1 MTIHE
6 AIARV
11 DAVKPNRFKE
21 AQKIAWLGN
30 LEGQIFNELV
40 LTHEC
45 PNPIRRIVFDEN
57 MDTDQQL
64 IVPHPYD
71 EVYILYLQSQIDL
84 NNMEIAKY
92 NNSKTLYNNAYQ
104 TLVDYWNRSYM
115 PVGAVTHFT
124 L

>member
-6 AIARV
+6 AIVRV
-11 DAVKPNRFKE
+11 DTVKPNRFKE
-21 AQKIAWLGN
+21 EQKVAWLKN

-40 LTHEC
+40 LTHEH
-45 PNPIRRIVFDEN
+45 PPMLITTGSDDE
-57 MDTDQQL
+57 TERQL
-64 IVPHPYD
+64 VAPHPYD
-71 EVYILYLQSQIDL
+71 EVYVLYLQSQIDL

-104 TLVDYWNRSYM
+104 TLVDYWNRTYM
-115 PVGAVTHFT
+115 PVGPVTHFK

>member
-1 MTIHE
+1 MTIQE

-11 DAVKPNRFKE
+11 DAVKPNRYKQ

-30 LEGQIFNELV
+30 LEGQIYNELV
-40 LTHEC
+40 LTHE
-45 PNPIRRIVFDEN
+45 NPANIQNMEFHEN

-64 IVPHPYD
+64 IAPHPYD
-71 EVYILYLQSQIDL
+71 EVYTLYLQSQIDL

-104 TLVDYWNRSYM
+104 TLVDYWNRSHM
-115 PVGAVTHFT
+115 PVSAVTHFT

>member
-1 MTIHE
+1 MTIHD

-11 DAVKPNRFKE
+11 DALKPNRFKE
-21 AQKIAWLGN
+21 GQKIAWLGN
-30 LEGQIFNELV
+30 LEGQIINELV
-40 LTHEC
+40 LTHAH
-45 PNPIRRIVFDEN
+45 PGMTVNLVFDEN
-57 MDTDQQL
+57 MDTSQNL

-104 TLVDYWNRSYM
+104 TLVDYWNRTHM
-115 PVGAVTHFT
+115 PVSRVTHFT

>member
-1 MTIHE
+1 MTIQE

-11 DAVKPNRFKE
+11 DAVKPNRYKQ

-30 LEGQIFNELV
+30 LEGQIYNELV
-40 LTHEC
+40 LTHE
-45 PNPIRRIVFDEN
+45 NPANIQRVEFHEN
-57 MDTDQQL
+57 MDTEHAL
-64 IVPHPYD
+64 IAPHPYD
-71 EVYILYLQSQIDL
+71 EVYLLYLQSQIDL

-104 TLVDYWNRSYM
+104 TLVDYWNRTHM
-115 PVGAVTHFT
+115 PMGLVTHFK

>member
-1 MTIHE
+1 MTISE

-11 DAVKPNRFKE
+11 DALKPNRFKQG
-21 AQKIAWLGN
+21 QKITWLGN

-40 LTHEC
+40 MTHE
-45 PNPIRRIVFDEN
+45 NTANIQRVEFSEDMN
-57 MDTDQQL
+57 MEQQL
-64 IVPHPYD
+64 IAPSPYD

-84 NNMEIAKY
+84 GNMEIAKY

-104 TLVDYWNRSYM
+104 TLVDYWNRTHM
-115 PVGAVTHFT
+115 PVSAVTHFR